1 MLAVGLDLSSPKII
15 HTKLTVA
22 YVARGSLV
30 AADLIVLVLT
40 WTKTFRNW
48 NEARRL
54 NLDLSVSTCLLRD
67 GKYLCIIPHACSH

>member
-1 MLAVGLDLSSPKII
+1 MV
-15 HTKLTVA
+15 

-30 AADLIVLVLT
+30 AADSTVLVLT

-67 GKYLCIIPHACSH
+67 GKSLCIMLRVCLH